1 MYVTETVDKFVANIA
16 EIALDLVHAYGL
28 TYGATGALEGQM
40 AMQRWMDYR
49 LRHVAAQPRE
59 VKKSSRFPVQNMPET
74 VIQALNELEA
84 RFELGEDV
92 NPYLSKTT
100 IGNDVS
106 AGKHLRRTDGM
117 WADWGIHHLHLTSE
131 PLAMGERYSERSD
144 WLLFVRVFD
153 DVVAFIDVRSHN
165 EADLWSQ
172 EELVKTF
179 IDTWPEQAKP
189 WRVENMVN
197 ISPSKAPGDH
207 KLLRNAGVNIPVE
220 HSGKYYL
227 GQGGGLTSAL
237 TSTAASMECIAVNR
251 NARHLALWL
260 DHPENPIRLE
270 LASHGVAQPEFFL
283 GVSADGLVIAEATTS
298 ARTWILPSVDQQ
310 GKRSCLAEIQERL
323 LPAWAIPTLISHVE
337 QA

>member
-1 MYVTETVDKFVANIA
+1 
-16 EIALDLVHAYGL
+16 
-28 TYGATGALEGQM
+28 M

-49 LRHVAAQPRE
+49 LRHVAAQRRV

-84 RFELGEDV
+84 RFERGEDV

-106 AGKHLRRTDGM
+106 AAKHLRRTDGM

-131 PLAMGERYSERSD
+131 PLATGERHSVRSD

-165 EADLWSQ
+165 EADLWTQ

-179 IDTWPEQAKP
+179 IDTWPEQAEP
-189 WRVENMVN
+189 WKVESMVN

-220 HSGKYYL
+220 HKGEYYL
-227 GQGGGLTSAL
+227 CQGGGLTSAL
-237 TSTAASMECIAVNR
+237 TSTAASMACIAVNR
-251 NARHLALWL
+251 NAHHLALWL
-260 DHPENPIRLE
+260 DQPENPIRLE

-283 GVSADGLVIAEATTS
+283 KVSAGGLVIAEATTP
-298 ARTWILPSVDQQ
+298 ARKWILPSVDQQ
-310 GKRSCLAEIQERL
+310 GKRSCLAEIQEIL
-323 LPAWAIPTLISHVE
+323 LPAWAIPKLISRVE
-337 QA
+337 KT